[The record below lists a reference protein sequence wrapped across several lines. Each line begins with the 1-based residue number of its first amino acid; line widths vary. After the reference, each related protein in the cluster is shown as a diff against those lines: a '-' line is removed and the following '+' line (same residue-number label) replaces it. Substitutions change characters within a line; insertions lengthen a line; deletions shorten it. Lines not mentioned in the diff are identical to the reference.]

1 MNIRVDTTSPVPAY
15 EQLRSQIR
23 VMVASG
29 ALARGTRLPTIRQL
43 AGDLGLA
50 VNTVG
55 RAYRELE
62 GEGFIQTRG
71 RHGTVVTGVPATG
84 RKERQAMIEQAADR
98 FVLEVGQQGADLD
111 EALTAVRRAFGS
123 VGNGAGVAE
132 MPTERDDG

>member
-29 ALARGTRLPTIRQL
+29 ALAHGTRLPTIRQL

-62 GEGFIQTRG
+62 GEGVIETRG
-71 RHGTVVTGVPATG
+71 RHGTVVTGAQVTG
-84 RKERQAMIEQAADR
+84 RKEQLDMIEQAAGR
-98 FVLEVGQQGADLD
+98 FVVEVTGQGADLETAID
-111 EALTAVRRAFGS
+111 AVRSAFES
-123 VGNGAGVAE
+123 AGTRTDRTA
-132 MPTERDDG
+132 RR

>member
-1 MNIRVDTTSPVPAY
+1 MDIRVDTSSPVPPY

-29 ALARGTRLPTIRQL
+29 ALARGTRLPPIRQL

-62 GEGFIQTRG
+62 GEGLVESRG
-71 RHGTVVTGVPATG
+71 RHGTVVVGVPATG
-84 RKERQAMIEQAADR
+84 RKERRDMIDAAAEQFA
-98 FVLEVGQQGADLD
+98 LEVRQRGGDLAD
-111 EALTAVRRAFGS
+111 ALAAVRRSFDRIGDGEA
-123 VGNGAGVAE
+123 GA
-132 MPTERDDG
+132 

>member
-1 MNIRVDTTSPVPAY
+1 MNIRVDTTSPVPPY
-15 EQLRSQIR
+15 EQLRSQVR

-62 GEGFIQTRG
+62 AEGVIETRG
-71 RHGTVVTGVPATG
+71 RHGTVVTGAPATS
-84 RKERQAMIEQAADR
+84 RKERRDMIDRAAEQYL
-98 FVLEVGQQGADLD
+98 LEVQHRGGDLD
-111 EALTAVRRAFGS
+111 EALTAVRRAYEAG
-123 VGNGAGVAE
+123 GDGEGRADIPGGA
-132 MPTERDDG
+132 R